1 VKPLVMTGDCF
12 RSTCL
17 RYTDWL
23 SLSVLTSVVECAN
36 NVRSV
41 QMKSQRAMKP
51 IDQRFWEKVDKQTDS
66 GCWEWKSA
74 IRGNGYG
81 AFFTHLIEEGRKCH
95 GAHRYSWMLAN
106 GPIPDGLWVLHKCD
120 NRICVNPDHLFLG
133 DRTDNMR
140 DAAKKKRTCTIGKS
154 NFTHCLRGHEFTEEN
169 VWLTKRGWRRC
180 KKCEA
185 IRKQNAKARRK
196 T

>member
-1 VKPLVMTGDCF
+1 
-12 RSTCL
+12 
-17 RYTDWL
+17 
-23 SLSVLTSVVECAN
+23 
-36 NVRSV
+36 
-41 QMKSQRAMKP
+41 MKSQRAMKP

-66 GCWEWKSA
+66 GCWDWESA

-133 DRTDNMR
+133 DRNDNMR

-154 NFTHCLRGHEFTEEN
+154 NFTHCLRGHEFTEKN
-169 VWLTKRGWRRC
+169 VWLTKRGWRIC

-185 IRKQNAKARRK
+185 ILKQNAKARG
-196 T
+196 TT